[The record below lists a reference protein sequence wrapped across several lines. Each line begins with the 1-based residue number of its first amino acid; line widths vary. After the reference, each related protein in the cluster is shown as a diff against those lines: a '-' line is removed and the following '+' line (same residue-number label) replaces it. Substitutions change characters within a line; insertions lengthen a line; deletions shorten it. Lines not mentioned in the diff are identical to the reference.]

1 VGKSALEKEARDSI
15 PVKELMLHEDL
26 EIENLEDAAAAVEG
40 LSSLDSAEVV
50 ETQSAEE
57 LQEALRLEAF
67 SWPRLVFPPMKRSGH
82 VILDS
87 CTAEGKVMRITIPK
101 SQGKQPYYD
110 ARKASWGDIF
120 PHEPKNAPQER
131 YQPTRT
137 NRKGGTTPSKGGDI
151 GKRSKKEKVAKTSYS
166 SLADDLKEK
175 KKKVRKERLRAMND
189 RNGGDD

>member
-1 VGKSALEKEARDSI
+1 
-15 PVKELMLHEDL
+15 MLHEDL

-87 CTAEGKVMRITIPK
+87 CTAEGQSSHLIPFI
-101 SQGKQPYYD
+101 
-110 ARKASWGDIF
+110 AS
-120 PHEPKNAPQER
+120 HSESM
-131 YQPTRT
+131 PTDPDT
-137 NRKGGTTPSKGGDI
+137 NRHG
-151 GKRSKKEKVAKTSYS
+151 
-166 SLADDLKEK
+166 
-175 KKKVRKERLRAMND
+175 
-189 RNGGDD
+189 